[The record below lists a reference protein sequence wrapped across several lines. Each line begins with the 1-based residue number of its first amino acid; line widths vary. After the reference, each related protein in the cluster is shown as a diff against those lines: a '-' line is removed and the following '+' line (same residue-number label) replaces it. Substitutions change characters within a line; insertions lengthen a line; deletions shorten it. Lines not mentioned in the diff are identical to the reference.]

1 MFTGIVQGLAAV
13 AQVAEADNFKSFK
26 IKFPDGK
33 ADGIQIGASVAING
47 TCLTVTAIEQDVL
60 SFDVMSETLRA
71 TSLGALKVGPGTS
84 AHKQKLQL
92 PTAVCT
98 AGLKRRKVCQGQPV
112 EHPPQPAEQHLL
124 PEGAHAPSCGR

>member
-26 IKFPDGK
+26 IQFPAGK
-33 ADGIQIGASVAING
+33 AEGIQIGASVAING

-71 TSLGALKVGPGTS
+71 TSLGALKVGPGTL
-84 AHKQKLQL
+84 ACK
-92 PTAVCT
+92 
-98 AGLKRRKVCQGQPV
+98 
-112 EHPPQPAEQHLL
+112 E
-124 PEGAHAPSCGR
+124 